1 MIDNDDA
8 LNAMVMKDLYDIIDE
23 VTDQLLEKLKEK
35 IDEEVY
41 GAGTP
46 SKKKNGYIRRMDNG
60 GLRGSFEKSSTIKS
74 MQSVTNS
81 IEHFPENMDLDSDN
95 NVHGSNFWEGG
106 KDIRSIL
113 VDMIINGGSGTPH
126 VGDRFGG
133 GFWTDSRDFW
143 TPFLEML
150 TDGTVNKLIESAFDK
165 RGIVWIR
172 G

>member
-8 LNAMVMKDLYDIIDE
+8 LNAIVMKDLYDIVDE
-23 VTDQLLEKLKEK
+23 VADQLLEKLKEK

-41 GAGTP
+41 GAGSP
-46 SKKKNGYIRRMDNG
+46 SKYIRRMDNG
-60 GLRGSFEKSSTIKS
+60 GLRGSFEKSNTIKS

-81 IEHFPENMDLDSDN
+81 IEHFPETMDLDSDN

-106 KDIRSIL
+106 KDIRNIL
-113 VDMIINGGSGTPH
+113 VDMVINGGSGTPH
-126 VGDRFGG
+126 VGDRFGS

-150 TDGTVNKLIESAFDK
+150 KDGTVNKLIENAFDK
-165 RGIVWIR
+165 RGIIWIR